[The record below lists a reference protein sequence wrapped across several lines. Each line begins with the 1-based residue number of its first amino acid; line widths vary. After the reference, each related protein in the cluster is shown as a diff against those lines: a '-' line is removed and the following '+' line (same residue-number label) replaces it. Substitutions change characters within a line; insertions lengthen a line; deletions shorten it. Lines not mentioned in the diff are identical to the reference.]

1 MGWHGNLL
9 FNPRHRD
16 NSFHVSECDQI
27 VNRLV
32 LCTVGVKSN
41 CLSIVHFKGEVNYQD
56 NNVKASEHEPQSFQ
70 LNILLDTGALSANY
84 ISSQLLEEIKSWLPS
99 DKVKRKKNVI
109 SLADD
114 SRIIE
119 SNEVVELKLVIIGDN
134 GERLSITEDFVS
146 INMSDNDVII
156 GLPIILTK
164 LWTFFKFNVES
175 KQRKLSQ

>member
-1 MGWHGNLL
+1 MSL
-9 FNPRHRD
+9 FQFPRAYICR
-16 NSFHVSECDQI
+16 NTC
-27 VNRLV
+27 
-32 LCTVGVKSN
+32 
-41 CLSIVHFKGEVNYQD
+41 EVNYQD
-56 NNVKASEHEPQSFQ
+56 NNVKSSEHEPQSFE

-84 ISSQLLEEIKSWLPS
+84 ISSQLLEELKSWLPS

-134 GERLSITEDFVS
+134 GESLSITEDFVS
-146 INMSDNDVII
+146 IIMSDNDVII

-164 LWTFFKFNVES
+164 LWTFFKS
-175 KQRKLSQ
+175 KNQNRDLELDNIF